1 MLRDFA
7 IWLFSSDK
15 PGEVSVPGF
24 WHVLYALLI
33 FGSVIGFG
41 VFLSKKSEKFKDRV
55 LKIIA
60 YAIVFLFISDF
71 FIHPLMHGD
80 TSTEAFM
87 ITDKLPFHL
96 CTVMCPLIIFYYQ
109 FKQPKFAREALA
121 FLAMVGSMMFLCYP
135 TQIDG
140 HSPISYKT
148 LQTLLYHG
156 LVFAWG
162 YYMVVSKK
170 AKPSIKR
177 CWQPI
182 LGLCLM
188 ACWATFGRLLYAVGD
203 SGYDW
208 LFLVEGAGIFGAPKP
223 YTFLLTLGSISAVIL
238 LLYGIYYAVIGI
250 MKLIS
255 RSKTKKETAEV

>member
-7 IWLFSSDK
+7 LELFSNDK
-15 PGEVSVPGF
+15 PGNVTVPGF
-24 WHVLYALLI
+24 WHIFYALLI
-33 FGSVIGFG
+33 FGSVITFG
-41 VFLSKKSEKFKDRV
+41 VFLSKESEKFKDRV

-60 YAIVFLFISDF
+60 YAIVFLYISDF
-71 FIHPLMHGD
+71 FIHPLMNGD
-80 TSTEAFM
+80 SLTEAFM
-87 ITDKLPFHL
+87 ITDKLPFHI

-140 HSPISYKT
+140 ESPISYKT
-148 LQTLLYHG
+148 LQTLLFHG

-170 AKPSIKR
+170 VKPSIKR

-182 LGLCLM
+182 LGLCLL

-203 SGYDW
+203 STYDW
-208 LFLVEGAGIFGAPKP
+208 MFLLGASGIFGDPKP

-238 LLYGIYYAVIGI
+238 MLYGIYYAVIGI
-250 MKLIS
+250 MKLIGKAKS
-255 RSKTKKETAEV
+255 KKETAKV